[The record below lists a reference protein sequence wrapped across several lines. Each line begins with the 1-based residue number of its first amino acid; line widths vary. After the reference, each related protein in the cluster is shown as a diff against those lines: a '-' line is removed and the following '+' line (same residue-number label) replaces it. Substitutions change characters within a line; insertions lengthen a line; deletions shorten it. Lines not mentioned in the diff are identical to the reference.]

1 LIAMSDETY
10 YAVLGISETA
20 APPEIKSAYR
30 EMLKKIHPDTVST
43 LSTDLKALADTATK
57 EIIEAYSVLSDAGTR
72 RQYDR
77 QLAEHRL
84 RSAPGSL
91 TQPSTGF
98 YYHHQSRGTRQDTA
112 VSIGGKSHHG
122 VPAALYAGFMV
133 LVAAVF
139 CIFILRPSSDTIPSS
154 QSKTSPAAF
163 KVECPTYSAFPCDFD
178 ELISAVDGKPC
189 VSVVF
194 LRETQERSNNMTNP
208 GQPDLSLLTV
218 AETLS
223 IRSACSVEAGE
234 SADAYN
240 KCLVRELE
248 AWKTGPK
255 QPNLSLLRAAERHS
269 IKSACA
275 VKFAEGPAAYNKCLL
290 RELKESSVHQVLAR

>member
-1 LIAMSDETY
+1 MSDETY

-98 YYHHQSRGTRQDTA
+98 YYHHQSRGRRQDAA
-112 VSIGGKSHHG
+112 VSIGGKSHNG
-122 VPAALYAGFMV
+122 RRAALSAGFMV
-133 LVAAVF
+133 FVAAVS

-163 KVECPTYSAFPCDFD
+163 KVEFPKYSAFPCDFD

-189 VSVVF
+189 LSVA
-194 LRETQERSNNMTNP
+194 LGGTQERFKNMTNP

-240 KCLVRELE
+240 KCLVGALE
-248 AWKTGPK
+248 TWKTGPK
-255 QPNLSLLRAAERHS
+255 QPNLSLLTVTERHS

-290 RELKESSVHQVLAR
+290 RELKERSIHHVPVR